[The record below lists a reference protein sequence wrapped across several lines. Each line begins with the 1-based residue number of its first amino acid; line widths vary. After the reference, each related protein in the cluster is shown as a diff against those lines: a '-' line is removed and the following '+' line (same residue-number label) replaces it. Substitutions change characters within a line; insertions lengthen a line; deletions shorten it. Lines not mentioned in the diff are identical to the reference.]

1 MYLNIVVIVM
11 YFVSRVVLSF
21 PISDFILYVAFAK
34 RVVLIVVNALYNSP
48 SSLSRKRNPVFD
60 SAMVEMLLSDFS

>member
-1 MYLNIVVIVM
+1 MNIVVIVM

-34 RVVLIVVNALYNSP
+34 RVVLIVVNALYKSP
-48 SSLSRKRNPVFD
+48 LLLFLSSTVCS
-60 SAMVEMLLSDFS
+60 S